1 MLKTPTISL
10 SRHALKRMQQ
20 RGLKKQ
26 EIDLV
31 LRFADREVRRGG
43 TVVALSLSRNQ
54 ISDLQADGIINAAHN
69 ELLRNLV
76 VLYSSDDQEVVTAF
90 RGGTRKGLR
99 TYGRPTPQKR
109 QRSQAA

>member
-10 SRHALKRMQQ
+10 TQHVQKRMQQ

-31 LRFADREVRRGG
+31 LRFADREVRKGG

-54 ISDLQADGIINAAHN
+54 ISDLQADGIITAAHN

-76 VLYSSDDQEVVTAF
+76 VLYCCEDQEVVTAF
-90 RGGTRKGLR
+90 RGTRKGLR
-99 TYGRPTPQKR
+99 TYGRPSPQKR
-109 QRSQAA
+109 QRLQVA

>member
-10 SRHALKRMQQ
+10 SRHAQKRMQQ

-31 LRFADREVRRGG
+31 LRFADREVRKGG
-43 TVVALSLSRNQ
+43 MVVALSLSRNQ
-54 ISDLQADGIINAAHN
+54 ISELQTDGIINAAQN

-76 VLYSSDDQEVVTAF
+76 VLYSGEDQAVVTAF
-90 RGGTRKGLR
+90 KATRKGLR
-99 TYGRPTPQKR
+99 QYGRPSSGPR
-109 QRSQAA
+109 HRSQAA

>member
-1 MLKTPTISL
+1 
-10 SRHALKRMQQ
+10 MQQ

-31 LRFADREVRRGG
+31 LRFADREVRKGG